1 MAHLFCHSCGA
12 KLSYANAKP
21 NFCGKCGEQLN
32 SLASTTSTNT
42 SAGMPVLEKS
52 VVISQDETDAQSV
65 PEITNLQVEVQASDK
80 NPLTFGS
87 LMGESTQSD
96 NSQRRKARSINE
108 FIDEKK
114 KEG

>member
-1 MAHLFCHSCGA
+1 MAHLFCHSCGT
-12 KLSYANAKP
+12 KISYAHAKP
-21 NFCGKCGEQLN
+21 NFCEKCGEQLN

-65 PEITNLQVEVQASDK
+65 PQIKNLQIEVQASDK
-80 NPLTFGS
+80 SPLTFGS
-87 LMGESTQSD
+87 LIGESTESD
-96 NSQRRKARSINE
+96 FNQTRKARSINE